1 MRPNVQKF
9 PLYSVLVRPHLEC
22 CVQFWAPH
30 YKKDTEALER
40 DQRMATTLVRDL
52 EHKSCEKWLREW
64 GLFSL
69 EEAQGRP
76 HSSL

>member
-52 EHKSCEKWLREW
+52 EHKSCEKWLREL